1 MKCCLKGQEGVS
13 YGQEATQVADRFH
26 LIQNLSA
33 SVQTWLERRKKGLL
47 EAIGSCELPVKKP
60 EPPQFANTYGM
71 QGTHQHHRQANRAER
86 LEQYNKA
93 SHLNEAGVKIAQI
106 SREIGVPQSTIR
118 WWLRRG
124 EFPTR
129 LGRRTS
135 LNAKFEAFIRER
147 WAAGYSNVAELHRGL
162 LNLGFTGSVTAVNRF
177 LLFVKAG
184 EPVLKSRS
192 EILSGTKGT
201 SDVVRVVT
209 RMLVTPEVQL
219 EEAGRELLEGICKRN
234 AEVKSGY
241 GLIQDLRTLFLKPS
255 VENIPKLNAWIQKAL
270 VCGVIEF
277 ERFALGLQRDFRAV
291 SAGLSMAWSNA
302 QTEGQVT
309 KLKLI
314 KRQRYGRAG
323 FELLRRCVLLS

>member
-1 MKCCLKGQEGVS
+1 M
-13 YGQEATQVADRFH
+13 
-26 LIQNLSA
+26 
-33 SVQTWLERRKKGLL
+33 
-47 EAIGSCELPVKKP
+47 
-60 EPPQFANTYGM
+60 
-71 QGTHQHHRQANRAER
+71 
-86 LEQYNKA
+86 
-93 SHLNEAGVKIAQI
+93 
-106 SREIGVPQSTIR
+106 
-118 WWLRRG
+118 
-124 EFPTR
+124 
-129 LGRRTS
+129 
-135 LNAKFEAFIRER
+135 
-147 WAAGYSNVAELHRGL
+147 
-162 LNLGFTGSVTAVNRF
+162 NRF

-219 EEAGRELLEGICKRN
+219 EEAGCELLKGICKRN
-234 AEVKSGY
+234 AEVTSGY
-241 GLIQDLRTLFLKPS
+241 GLIQELRTLFLKLS
-255 VENIPKLNAWIQKAL
+255 VENIPKVNAWIQKAL

-277 ERFALGLQRDFRAV
+277 ERFALGLQRDFRSV